1 MTLAE
6 LLVASIV
13 GILVVLGGGYLL
25 STNLQVDRELAD
37 SSIQR
42 NLQARALEYIANEVR
57 QASSISNQA
66 NPPTGAD
73 PITTPACTGVVALR
87 LQTLVGGSLQSIVYR
102 VDIAPADWRGPR
114 IIRRCGPAIGND
126 GRYVTNPSNPPVNQV
141 FLDGVSTDTL
151 TAPACVNPIN
161 SYGNISGIND
171 RESVSTAGM
180 RTYLSNGITPP
191 RSVQIYLGL
200 PLERRIAA
208 TNLSCADI
216 IATIRS

>member
-66 NPPTGAD
+66 NPPTGTD

-102 VDIAPADWRGPR
+102 VDTAPVDWRGPR
-114 IIRRCGPAIGND
+114 IIRRCGPPLDGN
-126 GRYVTNPSNPPVNQV
+126 GRYLAAPPINQV
-141 FLDGVSTDTL
+141 FLDGVAATPALEPLPAACTSRVAGYTDT
-151 TAPACVNPIN
+151 
-161 SYGNISGIND
+161 
-171 RESVSTAGM
+171 SVSTSGM
-180 RTYLSNGITPP
+180 RTDINNTSR